1 MATIKV
7 ESIESAINVWRAKS
21 PASGDELALCHQAR
35 TLADVYA
42 LMIIRRLSEI
52 DSESLTTEQQAA
64 YDAAFIS

>member
-21 PASGDELALCHQAR
+21 PARGDELALCQQAR

-52 DSESLTTEQQAA
+52 DSQSLTAEQQAA
-64 YDAAFIS
+64 YDAAFTS